1 MGARPGSVPPRPPRR
16 LPAALGA
23 GSRPFPGE
31 AGRGRAVGG
40 LRSCSLAPGQLR
52 AVTHRGTWKTRARTQ
67 TRPEERGQ
75 RRPPGTRGRRWAAR
89 GRARS
94 RPGLRGSRRGR
105 ARAGGGGAR
114 EAEVVSGTRRRSAP
128 TPGRPARAPPLV
140 RPQVSSAGPR
150 RAPRRARPRRTA
162 PGENGPR
169 GGGRRRGRA
178 RGCVRTRAGGARGA
192 RAAGGGRCR
201 IAAFCLLNRRFV
213 RCKNGRRRS
222 PAHVPGRA
230 GPPAAGSAGCA
241 G

>member
-105 ARAGGGGAR
+105 ARG
-114 EAEVVSGTRRRSAP
+114 
-128 TPGRPARAPPLV
+128 
-140 RPQVSSAGPR
+140 
-150 RAPRRARPRRTA
+150 
-162 PGENGPR
+162 
-169 GGGRRRGRA
+169 RRGRA
-178 RGCVRTRAGGARGA
+178 
-192 RAAGGGRCR
+192 GGRSCLR
-201 IAAFCLLNRRFV
+201 DAAPL
-213 RCKNGRRRS
+213 RS
-222 PAHVPGRA
+222 DSGPPRA
-230 GPPAAGSAGCA
+230 GPAARPAAGELRGAPPSAAPSPAPPDGPGGERAARGREAAGPGPGLRADTCGGSAGSPGCGGGA
-241 G
+241 VPHRRFLSFELSVRSL